1 MMNRLD
7 LSNYVSNK
15 NGFQE
20 KQYFCVVNPN
30 NEGFTLENGEFDVL
44 LDTLNSNEKFVLN
57 IKDNANVRL
66 SFFAKNELENLDV
79 EINVYGN
86 SELNIYFADFSY
98 GTNKVNINIYL
109 KEENCKA
116 NFHLASLT
124 SKTDKKVF
132 NISVAHEAKNTHA
145 KVDNYGVCK
154 DNSKLL
160 FAGTSSINKGCITS
174 STYQSAKI
182 MVFDQNCVATA
193 KPILKIDENDI
204 IANHAA
210 VVGKVND
217 EHLFYLTSRGLS
229 ETTAKEIITF
239 GYLKPILEGFVEDE
253 VKEEITNM
261 IEGRM

>member
-1 MMNRLD
+1 MLSNNQKMSLD
-7 LSNYVSNK
+7 LK
-15 NGFQE
+15 E
-20 KQYFCVVNPN
+20 K
-30 NEGFTLENGEFDVL
+30 
-44 LDTLNSNEKFVLN
+44 
-57 IKDNANVRL
+57 ANVKL
-66 SFFAKNELENLDV
+66 SFFAKTELENLNV
-79 EINVYGN
+79 EINVNGGA
-86 SELNIYFADFSY
+86 ELNIYFADFSF
-98 GTNKVNINIYL
+98 GLNNVNFIIRL
-109 KEENCKA
+109 KGPQARA

-124 SKTDKKVF
+124 SKTDKKTF
-132 NISVAHEAKNTHA
+132 TISVNHEAENTFA

-160 FAGTSSINKGCITS
+160 FAGTSWINKGCVKS

-182 MVFDQNCVATA
+182 MVFDQNCVATAKPSDASA

-229 ETTAKEIITF
+229 ESQAKEIITF

-253 VKEEITNM
+253 VKEEISNM